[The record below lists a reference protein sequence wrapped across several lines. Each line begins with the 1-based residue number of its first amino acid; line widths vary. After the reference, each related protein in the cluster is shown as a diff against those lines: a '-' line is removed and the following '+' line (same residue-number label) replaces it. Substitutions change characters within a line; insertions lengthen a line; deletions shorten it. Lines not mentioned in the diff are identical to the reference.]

1 MRHNNSRGQ
10 AGPARVSPSETQCSA
25 AGSVLQSR
33 RRRWPM
39 PRMLIFVI
47 VVGNSR
53 LSVASPPWNGNE
65 RCPASRMDRPVADVQ
80 GRVFLFRFFVACML
94 GFPSKL
100 LATHAHNPK
109 TPHPPKPR
117 HESLRDHVIE
127 RACTTQKRSE
137 LRVLNYVKD
146 RRGDQRG

>member
-53 LSVASPPWNGNE
+53 FRLQVLPGTETNAATRLEWIGRSLTCMAGYFCSAFSSHACLGSLQNYWPRTPTTPKKPPSTQTSTRE
-65 RCPASRMDRPVADVQ
+65 PPRSRHRT
-80 GRVFLFRFFVACML
+80 CMHD
-94 GFPSKL
+94 
-100 LATHAHNPK
+100 TK
-109 TPHPPKPR
+109 TK
-117 HESLRDHVIE
+117 
-127 RACTTQKRSE
+127 
-137 LRVLNYVKD
+137 
-146 RRGDQRG
+146 